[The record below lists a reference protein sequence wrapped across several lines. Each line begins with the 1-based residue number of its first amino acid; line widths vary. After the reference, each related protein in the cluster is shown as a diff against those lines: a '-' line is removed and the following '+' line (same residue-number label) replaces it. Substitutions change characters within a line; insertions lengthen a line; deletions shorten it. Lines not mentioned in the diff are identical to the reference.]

1 MSVTNVYHKSRDF
14 DIVLNF
20 PATENNL
27 SWAFTA
33 ENDGEIYAVDL
44 VNVASYQIAGAP
56 VALPHTVTAGTSYSV
71 SIVKQTNGL
80 PATISFNTR
89 RAVTKT
95 LSINVPDFGLYTGR
109 NLYVSAGENLFKLDT
124 ELLKASNYAGAGVWT
139 QTPILNTYTFP
150 DISAELDSNGV
161 AGTIFWRS
169 ICFVV
174 KNGERYIFCY
184 ASHNTMGDEICSLF
198 KISDSKFYKLDL
210 SAEGYTRTATGFAA
224 VSVPGGISYNYLDDS
239 LVIRRTRGSSSAI
252 IYFDSNFSRTGF
264 GFGSVPDRIFHG
276 GASGQGGTNRKHNI
290 DPSTAEFCTGTSR
303 ISMPSQANRN
313 YILASN
319 ADAKYI
325 KLNGY
330 VITYNSNILSQRLIY
345 NSEGQLVAQ
354 IGSVGTST
362 GSGGAIC
369 VSEPNNWI
377 FGCSSN
383 NVGIWRNSINTTA
396 DGFGY
401 NLTMGTADHNGFRG
415 CINSDYSG
423 LAFAW
428 GLSGLDSGKRLYVFD
443 PSKTDTSIE
452 VGYLD
457 FTDEI
462 NDIYTDQLL

>member
-1 MSVTNVYHKSRDF
+1 MSVTNIYHKSRDF

-20 PATENNL
+20 PATENTL

-56 VALPHTVTAGTSYSV
+56 VTLPYTVTAGTSYSV
-71 SIVKQTNGL
+71 SVVKQTNGL

-89 RAVTKT
+89 RAITKT
-95 LSINVPDFGLYTGR
+95 FSINVPDFGLYTGR

-139 QTPILNTYTFP
+139 QPPILNTHTFP
-150 DISAELDSNGV
+150 DISAELDFNGV

-184 ASHNTMGDEICSLF
+184 ASHNSMGDEICSLF

-210 SAEGYTRTATGFAA
+210 STEGYTRTATRPGASNVA
-224 VSVPGGISYNYLDDS
+224 GGISYNYLDDS
-239 LVIRRTRGSSSAI
+239 VAIRRTRSDGSNI
-252 IYFDSNFSRTGF
+252 IYFDSNLSRTVF

-276 GASGQGGTNRKHNI
+276 GNQGGRNRKHNI
-290 DPSTAEFCTGTSR
+290 DPNTAEFCTGTSR

-313 YILASN
+313 FMFEIN
-319 ADAKYI
+319 EDAKYI
-325 KLNGY
+325 KSNGY
-330 VITYNSNILSQRLIY
+330 ILTYNSNILGQRRFY
-345 NSEGQLVAQ
+345 NSEGQFVRSF
-354 IGSVGTST
+354 GGTGTAT
-362 GSGGAIC
+362 GAGGAIC

-377 FGCSSN
+377 FGCSVN
-383 NVGIWRNSINTTA
+383 NVGIWRNYINTTA
-396 DGFGY
+396 DGFNY

-428 GLSGLDSGKRLYVFD
+428 GSRGRDSGKRLYIFD
-443 PSKTDTSIE
+443 PSKTDASIE

-457 FTDEI
+457 FADEI